1 MTINLQKFYEEFDPE
16 AVGRAMDEQGY
27 YLFENLLDTDSL
39 PRLRARIDE
48 LSNGN
53 NIEVNYAGSE
63 HRIWNAEQR
72 SPEFAEFQKLSDWI
86 MPQIYGAPYSSY
98 TVLAIRNRPAP
109 PHAERMDVRW
119 HLDSFRR
126 QLKLFAF
133 LTDVSSD
140 SGPLEYIPGTHKSAF
155 RWRAIL
161 PLKLYRPSDL
171 LHWRSRKRS
180 WQRIHDA
187 SIEKVTRWGYERK
200 EMTVP
205 AGTLL
210 LVETSA
216 LHRAKP
222 CISGERYA
230 VTVYHR

>member
-1 MTINLQKFYEEFDPE
+1 MTIKLEPFYVEFD
-16 AVGRAMDEQGY
+16 VGKVRSEMCKKGFYAFDRRMEPDV
-27 YLFENLLDTDSL
+27 LA
-39 PRLRARIDE
+39 RLRDRIDE
-48 LSNGN
+48 LAEAEDT
-53 NIEVNYAGSE
+53 EVNYAGSE
-63 HRIWNAEQR
+63 HRVWNAENR

-86 MPQIYGAPYSSY
+86 MPQIYGAPYPSH

-109 PHAERMDVRW
+109 PTAERMNVRW

-133 LTDVSSD
+133 LTDVTPA
-140 SGPLEYIPGTHKSAF
+140 SGPLEYIPGTHKPAF
-155 RWRAIL
+155 KWAAML
-161 PLKLYRPSDL
+161 PLGLYGLNDL
-171 LHWRSRKRS
+171 LNWRSGKRS
-180 WQRIHDA
+180 WQRIHDR
-187 SIEKVTRWGYERK
+187 SVDRVVKWGYERK

-222 CISGERYA
+222 CAEGERYA